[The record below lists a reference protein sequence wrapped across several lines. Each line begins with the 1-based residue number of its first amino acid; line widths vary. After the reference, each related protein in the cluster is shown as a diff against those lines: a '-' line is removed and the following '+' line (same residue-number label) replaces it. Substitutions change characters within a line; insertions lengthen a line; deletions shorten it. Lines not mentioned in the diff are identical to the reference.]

1 MKLCSI
7 GELYM
12 KLLIVD
18 DEELTR
24 TGLISSIDWDSLGI
38 TEILQADD
46 GVNGLE
52 MAKLYKPEIILRCT
66 DATDDRHCHAGTSG
80 KIPAGQYPYLYE
92 RIF

>member
-1 MKLCSI
+1 MITLTLQFSGNINRTVNVRFTKLCSI

-38 TEILQADD
+38 TEVLQAMM
-46 GVNGLE
+46 V
-52 MAKLYKPEIILRCT
+52 
-66 DATDDRHCHAGTSG
+66 
-80 KIPAGQYPYLYE
+80 
-92 RIF
+92 